1 MESSFFEA
9 NKSMHDFM
17 SRVMKTIQAYITS
30 MPKRSTVTLDDLLDA
45 VCEDLNNGVIDAG
58 MRSSLDDGWHDL
70 VHDLSND
77 GWSETFATED
87 GYAVR
92 RL

>member
-1 MESSFFEA
+1 MGSFLYTNDSM
-9 NKSMHDFM
+9 NKFM
-17 SRVMKTIQAYITS
+17 ASVSAAVQGYIAT
-30 MPKRSTVTLDDLLDA
+30 MPKRSTVSLDDLLDA
-45 VCEDLNNGVIDAG
+45 VCEAVNKGVLDMG

-77 GWSETFATED
+77 GTSETFATET
-87 GYAVR
+87 GYSVR

>member
-1 MESSFFEA
+1 MGSFLYTNDSMNKFMTTVAEA
-9 NKSMHDFM
+9 VK
-17 SRVMKTIQAYITS
+17 AYIAH
-30 MPKRSTVTLDDLLDA
+30 MPKRSTVSLDDLLDA
-45 VCEDLNNGVIDAG
+45 VCEAVNKGTLDMG

-77 GWSETFATED
+77 GTSETFATET
-87 GYAVR
+87 GYSVR

>member
-1 MESSFFEA
+1 MGSYLYSNDSVSKFMALVMAEA
-9 NKSMHDFM
+9 
-17 SRVMKTIQAYITS
+17 QAYIAS
-30 MPKRSTVTLDDLLDA
+30 MPKRSTITLDDLLDS
-45 VCEDLNNGVIDAG
+45 VCESVNKGVIDMG

-77 GWSETFATED
+77 GFSETFATSD
-87 GYAVR
+87 GYSVR

>member
-1 MESSFFEA
+1 METNLCRTNDHVS
-9 NKSMHDFM
+9 KFM
-17 SRVMKTIQAYITS
+17 ARVSDATQAYIAR

-45 VCEDLNNGVIDAG
+45 VCESLNNGTVDMS

-77 GWSETFATED
+77 GFSETFATND
-87 GYAVR
+87 GYSVR

>member
-1 MESSFFEA
+1 MGSFLYTNDATSKFIALVSST
-9 NKSMHDFM
+9 
-17 SRVMKTIQAYITS
+17 VQAYIAS

-45 VCEDLNNGVIDAG
+45 VCEALSKGAVDMG

-77 GWSETFATED
+77 GSSETFATSD
-87 GYAVR
+87 GYSVR